1 MTIPDAN
8 AIYPNPAIKEVVFI
22 KNVIKSPNI
31 EIGDYTYY
39 DDPVNS
45 TDLEKHVTH
54 DYEFLGD
61 KLIIGKFCSIA
72 SGFEFIMNGGNEVMR
87 GVSTYTFNI
96 FGGDWQKYTADMT
109 DMPFKADAVE

>member
-8 AIYPNPAIKEVVFI
+8 AIYPNSAIKEVVFI

-39 DDPVNS
+39 DDPVNP
-45 TDLEKHVTH
+45 TDFEKHVTH
-54 DYEFLGD
+54 HYEFLGD

-72 SGFEFIMNGGNEVMR
+72 SGVLLQ
-87 GVSTYTFNI
+87 S
-96 FGGDWQKYTADMT
+96 
-109 DMPFKADAVE
+109 FK